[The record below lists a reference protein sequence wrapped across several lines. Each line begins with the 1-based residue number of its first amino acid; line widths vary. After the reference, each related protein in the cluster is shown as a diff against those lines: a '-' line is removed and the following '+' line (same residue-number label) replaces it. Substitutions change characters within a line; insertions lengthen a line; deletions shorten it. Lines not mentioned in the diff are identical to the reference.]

1 MVNDFSCKF
10 KQNWR
15 CILFNLP
22 EKLVTELNAWIALL
36 PPQAQTIL
44 TVVIIVIAG
53 LILGAMAHRAVQVT
67 LNRTKL
73 AGLAASFLARAS
85 RIAIYVI
92 TVVSALGTAGVDT
105 TSLLAALGAAG
116 LAIGLALRDTLSNL
130 AAGLILAFNGN
141 FKQGDTI
148 EVNGIIGT
156 VMEIDLLT
164 TELKTPDA
172 RKAVLPNGQ
181 LMQSSLINYS
191 TYKARRIDLL
201 VGISYDDDLSLAER
215 VILDTLAQHPFCHAD
230 PAPVVGA
237 DNLGDFGQN
246 IMVRVWV
253 DADEVVTGKMKL
265 LSAIKTAF
273 DAKGLTIPF
282 PRYEVSNLGGN

>member
-1 MVNDFSCKF
+1 MTDF
-10 KQNWR
+10 
-15 CILFNLP
+15 
-22 EKLVTELNAWIALL
+22 NAWFAAL
-36 PPQAQTIL
+36 PSQAETL
-44 TVVIIVIAG
+44 VTVVIIVVAG
-53 LILGAMAHRAVQVT
+53 LVLGAMAHKAVKLT
-67 LNRTKL
+67 LDRTKL

-92 TVVSALGTAGVDT
+92 SVVSALGTAGVDT

-130 AAGLILAFNGN
+130 AAGLILAFNGA

-148 EVNGIIGT
+148 EVEGIIGT

-181 LMQSSLINYS
+181 LMQSSVINYS
-191 TYKARRIDLL
+191 TYKARRIEFI
-201 VGISYDDDLSLAER
+201 VGISYDDDVSVAEQ
-215 VILDTLAQHPFCHAD
+215 VILDTLSQFGFCHTD

-246 IMVRVWV
+246 ILVRVWV
-253 DADEVVTGKMKL
+253 DSDEVMTGKMKL
-265 LSAIKTAF
+265 LSAIKKAF
-273 DAKGLTIPF
+273 DAQGLTIPF
-282 PRYEVSNLGGN
+282 PRYDVSNLG

>member
-1 MVNDFSCKF
+1 MG
-10 KQNWR
+10 
-15 CILFNLP
+15 
-22 EKLVTELNAWIALL
+22 ELSGWIALL
-36 PPQAQTIL
+36 PTYAQTA
-44 TVVIIVIAG
+44 TTVIILLAAG
-53 LILGAMAHRAVQVT
+53 FILGAMAHRAVKMA
-67 LNRTKL
+67 LDRTKL

-85 RIAIYVI
+85 RIAIYVVA
-92 TVVSALGTAGVDT
+92 VVSALGTAGVDT

-130 AAGLILAFNGN
+130 AAGLILAFNGA

-148 EVNGIIGT
+148 EVGGIVGT

-181 LMQSSLINYS
+181 LMQSSVINYS
-191 TYKARRIDLL
+191 TYAARRIEFLIG
-201 VGISYDDDLSLAER
+201 VSYDDDVSVAEQA
-215 VILDTLAQHPFCHAD
+215 ILDVLGQFSFCHTD
-230 PAPVVGA
+230 PAPVIGA

-253 DADEVVTGKMKL
+253 DADEVVTGKMKVIT
-265 LSAIKTAF
+265 AIKKAF

-282 PRYEVSNLGGN
+282 PRYEVSNLGAIPGA